1 VALVL
6 PGLGLTMTGCSPSSS
21 EALMLDTSPA
31 GSARGAA
38 LTADSELHGEV
49 VDGRA
54 CFWVVTDNGAEVTL
68 VWPPGSVAREDPLRI
83 ENSAGQVVATAGA
96 SARSMSGNPDQ
107 SSGCRPGSTRF
118 IVGSID

>member
-1 VALVL
+1 
-6 PGLGLTMTGCSPSSS
+6 
-21 EALMLDTSPA
+21 MLDTSPA

-38 LTADSELHGEV
+38 LTADSDLHGEV

-83 ENSAGQVVATAGA
+83 ENSAGQVVLSDTLA
-96 SARSMSGNPDQ
+96 DH
-107 SSGCRPGSTRF
+107 
-118 IVGSID
+118 VGVCGRHWG